1 MSAAKQGKVGRAL
14 HITLCATRFQS
25 RWLTLRQVLSVPS
38 ESEESAMSTR

>member
-38 ESEESAMSTR
+38 ESEDA